1 MDEKDTIAVVARMRS
16 VDVGDVEVGLVASGA
31 LGCAVE
37 WDKVGWGDVE
47 IAARDIVPALSF
59 VARWG
64 LLVEGEV

>member
-37 WDKVGWGDVE
+37 
-47 IAARDIVPALSF
+47 
-59 VARWG
+59 
-64 LLVEGEV
+64 